1 MKRFSTRVVA
11 WQRQHGR
18 HGLPWQASRDPYRVW
33 LSEIMLQ
40 QTQVSVVLPYYARFL
55 ARFADVRALA
65 AAPLDEVLQSWA
77 GLGYY
82 SRARNLHA
90 CARAVV
96 AQHDGRFP
104 ANAAALEQLPGI
116 GRSTAAAIAAFCFAE
131 RVPILDGNVKR
142 VLARHFAVEGDP
154 ARAAVAARLWEVAER
169 ELPDAADMASY
180 TQGLMDLGAT
190 LCTRTAPDCAAC
202 PVRATCTAL
211 REGRVDELPER
222 RRARPVPVRSVHWL
236 LPVWPSG
243 ALLARRAPT
252 GLWGGLY
259 APLEFD
265 ALDALRRH
273 AGTLGAQLAEPWA
286 PRRHGF
292 THFSLEYIV
301 HAATLAAPPRV
312 LGESGLAAVA
322 WCDVESVA
330 VPAPVRTLLRDM
342 RAECEAGDTRLGAL
356 VRTRA

>member
-40 QTQVSVVLPYYARFL
+40 QTQVAAVLPYYARFL
-55 ARFADVRALA
+55 ARFPDVRALA
-65 AAPLDEVLQSWA
+65 AAPLDDVLRVGRTRLLLARAQSA
-77 GLGYY
+77 RV
-82 SRARNLHA
+82 RARSRRA
-90 CARAVV
+90 ARRALPG
-96 AQHDGRFP
+96 D
-104 ANAAALEQLPGI
+104 AAALAPLPGI

-131 RVPILDGNVKR
+131 RVPILDGNVRR

-154 ARAAVAARLWEVAER
+154 ARAAVAARLWEIAER
-169 ELPDAADMASY
+169 ELPDGADMASY

-273 AGTLGAQLAEPWA
+273 AATLGAQLAEPWA

-292 THFSLEYIV
+292 THFSLEYVV
-301 HAATLAAPPRV
+301 HAASLAAPPHV

-322 WCDVESVA
+322 WRDVESVA

-342 RAECEAGDTRLGAL
+342 RAECEAGDTRRIAL
-356 VRTRA
+356 IRTRA